1 MPSRGSSSARSCRT
15 RSRSTS
21 FIPLGSSAAIATS
34 GLLFTTFITGRLGGT
49 PETSGSTLGAIHR
62 GWVNL
67 KSAVTV
73 SDKAIVSEVVNGETV
88 AEKYFGDASKDQT
101 LPQEAL
107 GLVQKQ
113 HAKIQES
120 LNYAKD
126 LYNKR

>member
-1 MPSRGSSSARSCRT
+1 
-15 RSRSTS
+15 
-21 FIPLGSSAAIATS
+21 
-34 GLLFTTFITGRLGGT
+34 LFTTFFITGRLGGT

-126 LYNKR
+126 LYNKL